1 MNLYL
6 FVLVS
11 RYMNLYL
18 FVLVSRYMNLYLFV
32 LVSRYMNPVKCYE
45 CVSRSN
51 YFDNYCG
58 DPFNANHPKMNT
70 SVCTGQCVKWV
81 RLERVG
87 KLFYSNIHQ
96 VGY

>member
-1 MNLYL
+1 
-6 FVLVS
+6 
-11 RYMNLYL
+11 
-18 FVLVSRYMNLYLFV
+18 
-32 LVSRYMNPVKCYE
+32 MNPVKCYE

-58 DPFNANHPKMNT
+58 DPFKANHPKMNT

-96 VGY
+96 IGYCLQQLLIECIENNNRRGNLEWTIQRQNTEN